1 MEQHTSTPTST
12 PASAAKRAHRV
23 TKALTGIGMAAVL
36 AVGGLASAA
45 PAQAADW
52 GGNGDPSSCTDA
64 QIAASK
70 PIYGTRGPTAGKVI
84 GQLQLRWSW
93 ACHGNWSRVV
103 LYGGMYTSPVTI
115 EQRIEAEGRSAGAND
130 YNVRTGTAGTSAW
143 TPYLRLSNSQS
154 TACAQVWLSSDFGTL
169 NYHTNGA
176 RVCA

>member
-1 MEQHTSTPTST
+1 MKHRGPIQTSGTTPTAKKPPRFRRALAGIST
-12 PASAAKRAHRV
+12 
-23 TKALTGIGMAAVL
+23 AAVL
-36 AVGGLASAA
+36 AFGGLASAT
-45 PAQAADW
+45 PAHAADW
-52 GGNGDPSSCTDA
+52 GGNGDPSTCTNA
-64 QIAASK
+64 ITAASK

-93 ACHGNWSRVV
+93 SCHGNWSRVV

-130 YNVRTGTAGTSAW
+130 YNVKTGTGGTSAW
-143 TPYLRLSNSQS
+143 TPYLRLANSQS